1 MINVIY
7 KSDYNSLRKIF
18 TIQLQDFLKR
28 FLNWKRFSIYAERG
42 LMILEDVSF

>member
-7 KSDYNSLRKIF
+7 KNDYNSLRKIF

-28 FLNWKRFSIYAERG
+28 FWKIGKDFQFMQKE
-42 LMILEDVSF
+42 V